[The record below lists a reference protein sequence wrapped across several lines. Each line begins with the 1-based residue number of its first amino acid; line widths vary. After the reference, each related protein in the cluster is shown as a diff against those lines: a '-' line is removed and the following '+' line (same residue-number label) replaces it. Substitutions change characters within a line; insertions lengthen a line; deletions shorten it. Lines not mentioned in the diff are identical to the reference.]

1 METEDVLKL
10 REAREEL
17 VRVGFVKSDPAKPEF
32 HHEYIGHQTHVDNK
46 SIRNEVRPSKENRLE
61 GTYT

>member
-17 VRVGFVKSDPAKPEF
+17 VSWFKLDTSFRGLFQGKILYRVFFLTGTPLKITSMEKS
-32 HHEYIGHQTHVDNK
+32 
-46 SIRNEVRPSKENRLE
+46 
-61 GTYT
+61 

>member
-17 VRVGFVKSDPAKPEF
+17 VRVGFVKSDPSF
-32 HHEYIGHQTHVDNK
+32 RGTN
-46 SIRNEVRPSKENRLE
+46 SSKASTLTNPFPGERA
-61 GTYT
+61 

>member
-17 VRVGFVKSDPAKPEF
+17 VKIVNLLKVLLLNASESDRTVILF
-32 HHEYIGHQTHVDNK
+32 D
-46 SIRNEVRPSKENRLE
+46 
-61 GTYT
+61 